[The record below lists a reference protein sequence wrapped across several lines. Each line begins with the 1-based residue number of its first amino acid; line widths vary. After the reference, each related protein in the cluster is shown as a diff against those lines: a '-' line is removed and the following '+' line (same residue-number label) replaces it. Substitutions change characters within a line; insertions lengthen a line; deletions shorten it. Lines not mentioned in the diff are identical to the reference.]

1 MDAKTILA
9 LNALAEKHKPKTF
22 DDMKRISTEAGY
34 DLPDQI
40 IEALGFKKDQPIE
53 PVITKSSKPAREMKK
68 ILKSSFDLYIEAV
81 ADMKRIMEKIEQE
94 DQGTVILF
102 TKEVINKHST
112 NIKESKIWE

>member
-22 DDMKRISTEAGY
+22 DDMKRITTEAGY

-40 IEALGFKKDQPIE
+40 IEALGYKKDQPIE
-53 PVITKSSKPAREMKK
+53 TVATKSNKPAREMKQV
-68 ILKSSFDLYIEAV
+68 LKSSFDLYIEAV
-81 ADMKRIMEKIEQE
+81 ADMKRIMEKIEQG
-94 DQGTVILF
+94 DRDATFLF
-102 TKEVINKHST
+102 TKEVINKHSN